1 MDNAQRWADELL
13 ANMAAGDT
21 AVNSNPTVPDSG
33 EGYGGWDAPR
43 GALCHYVRIKGG
55 KIGSFAA
62 VPASNWNFSPRDDKG
77 VRGPVEEAL
86 VGLPVADAAQP
97 LEILRLVHTFDP

>member
-1 MDNAQRWADELL
+1 MPE
-13 ANMAAGDT
+13 
-21 AVNSNPTVPDSG
+21 VPDSG
-33 EGYGGWDAPR
+33 EGNGGWDAPR
-43 GALCHYVRIKGG
+43 GALCHYVRIENG

-86 VGLPVADAAQP
+86 VGAAGGGRRPAAGDPATGPHLRP
-97 LEILRLVHTFDP
+97 LNGVCGSRD